1 MHTDTWHM
9 EYSMSKELDKSY
21 QKVMDK
27 FDEIDQSMQR
37 TFNAM
42 YFLYG
47 GIVAVMIISLVEAF
61 TSWEQMLM

>member
-1 MHTDTWHM
+1 
-9 EYSMSKELDKSY
+9 MSKELDKSY

-61 TSWEQMLM
+61 TSWEQMLI